1 MYILKTLYSI
11 LLFIIIPFAL
21 PIGYLIALKKGED
34 KDFFQ
39 RLGFI
44 SFPEEAQKSVWFH
57 CASVGEVRS
66 LKIVTDMVSKEF
78 PDMKILVSTTTATGK
93 AEAEKTID
101 GCFAFLLPLEN
112 PMAVEHIISY
122 MNVKALVI
130 IDTELWPSLISA
142 ASKRTRLFL
151 FNARI
156 SDRTFRSYKRFGFI
170 FGRLLSKFDTIYTKS
185 EEDTERFTAIT
196 DKKNN
201 IVTLGN
207 IKFQTRKPMPEKDIF
222 AYLDG
227 LSIFAAASTHAGE
240 EKTAIEAFK
249 KAGTQDRIV
258 IAPRH
263 KNRTQDVVY
272 AAKEAGLTVSTLSEK
287 DASTQAV
294 VVDRFGTLEELY
306 GLSDRIFVGGSM
318 NGTGGH
324 NIYEAL
330 QFEKTVC
337 VGTNMSNFEEIYQKA
352 AAHGTVTTVKNVDE
366 MVQYLVNGIE
376 NPDFGGLF
384 DEIDTAQK
392 NVISIIKGVFN
403 SVYTD

>member
-1 MYILKTLYSI
+1 MFILKILYSL
-11 LLFIIIPFAL
+11 LLFVIIPFAL
-21 PIGYLIALKKGED
+21 PIGYLVALKKGED

-44 SFPEEAQKSVWFH
+44 SFPEEAEKSVWFH

-66 LKIVTDMVSKEF
+66 LKLITDMVRADF
-78 PDMKILVSTTTATGK
+78 PDMKILISTTTATGK
-93 AEAEKTID
+93 AEAEKTIE

-122 MNVKALVI
+122 MNVKALILV
-130 IDTELWPSLISA
+130 DTELWPSLIRA
-142 ASKRTRLFL
+142 ASRHTRLFL

-156 SDRTFRSYKRFGFI
+156 SDRTFKSYMRFRFI
-170 FGRLLSKFDTIYTKS
+170 FGRLLSKFETIYTKS

-207 IKFQTRKPMPEKDIF
+207 IKFQTRKPAPEKDIF

-240 EKTAIEAFK
+240 EKTAVEAFI
-249 KAGTQDRIV
+249 KAGAQDRIV

-263 KNRTQDVVY
+263 KNRTQEAVNE
-272 AAKEAGLTVSTLSEK
+272 AKKAGLTVSTLSEK
-287 DASTQAV
+287 NASTQAV

-306 GLSDRIFVGGSM
+306 SVSERIFVGGSM

-337 VGTNMSNFEEIYQKA
+337 VGSNMSNFAEIYHRA
-352 AAHGTVTTVKNVDE
+352 ASHNTVYTVNNADE
-366 MVQYLVNGIE
+366 MAQYLVKDIE
-376 NPDFGGLF
+376 NPDFAGLF
-384 DEIDTAQK
+384 DEIDSSQK
-392 NVISIIKGVFN
+392 NLVSIIRGVFT